1 MKLKDFSSMI
11 HSTTGNIQFCIVYDS
26 GADLDI
32 ESGCSAEY
40 AYKHYGDRELKQI
53 SADGSSIVFHII

>member
-1 MKLKDFSSMI
+1 MKLKDFRNII
-11 HSTTGNIQFCIVYDS
+11 HSTTGNIQLCIVYDCK
-26 GADLDI
+26 ADLDI

-53 SADGSSIVFHII
+53 SADDSYVVFHII